1 MIEFIEMK
9 RKGRIKKDKKT
20 NKPINV
26 FFVYIMYFC
35 VFVALI
41 QIFERDS
48 VKLFFEEKLQMS
60 FRFDSIGLYAPLFL
74 SALLID
80 VTYRLGKRQNELV
93 ARQARESEYNSNK
106 IIYVSISKVTDY
118 VRFFVQD
125 YRYALLR
132 GSGQKDIIKKYNTYK
147 EMFESCSID
156 CDLRFPEL
164 TRYLRC
170 YRLAL
175 MEIRIIELVLYQ
187 AQMDN
192 QIDCRNKIYSS
203 DSNSV
208 DVILSCVQDNDMKL
222 ALKQDF
228 EILQNY
234 QEKVE
239 HDSKEI
245 LNAIKQKMQQ

>member
-1 MIEFIEMK
+1 
-9 RKGRIKKDKKT
+9 
-20 NKPINV
+20 
-26 FFVYIMYFC
+26 MYFC
-35 VFVALI
+35 VFVTLI

-48 VKLFFEEKLQMS
+48 VKLFFEENLQMS

-118 VRFFVQD
+118 VLFFVHD
-125 YRYALLR
+125 CRFALLR
-132 GSGQKDIIKKYNTYK
+132 DSGQEDLNKKYNLYN

-164 TRYLRC
+164 TSYLRS
-170 YRLAL
+170 YRVAL
-175 MEIRIIELVLYQ
+175 MRINTIKSVLLYYAQTDNRIEY
-187 AQMDN
+187 
-192 QIDCRNKIYSS
+192 RNKIYSS

-222 ALKQDF
+222 ALKKDF
-228 EILQNY
+228 EQLQIY

-239 HDSKEI
+239 RDSKEI

>member
-48 VKLFFEEKLQMS
+48 VELFFEENLQMS

-93 ARQARESEYNSNK
+93 ARQTRESEYNSNK
-106 IIYVSISKVTDY
+106 TIYVSISKVTDY

-125 YRYALLR
+125 CRFALR
-132 GSGQKDIIKKYNTYK
+132 RASGQEDLIKEYNLYN

-164 TRYLRC
+164 TNYLRS

-175 MEIRIIELVLYQ
+175 MKIQIIETELYI
-187 AQMDN
+187 AQMNN
-192 QIDCRNKIYSS
+192 QIDYRKMICNTDIDSS
-203 DSNSV
+203 
-208 DVILSCVQDNDMKL
+208 DVILSCIQDDDIKMT
-222 ALKQDF
+222 LKQYF
-228 EILQNY
+228 EKLRNI
-234 QEKVE
+234 QEDIE
-239 HDSKEI
+239 RDSQEI

>member
-1 MIEFIEMK
+1 MK
-9 RKGRIKKDKKT
+9 RKSRIKKDKKT

-48 VKLFFEEKLQMS
+48 VKLFFEENLQMS

-93 ARQARESEYNSNK
+93 ARQTRESEYNSNK
-106 IIYVSISKVTDY
+106 TIYVSISKVTDY

-125 YRYALLR
+125 CRFALLR
-132 GSGQKDIIKKYNTYK
+132 ASGQEDLIKEYNLYN

-164 TRYLRC
+164 TNYLRS

-175 MEIRIIELVLYQ
+175 MRISTIKLVLYQ

-192 QIDCRNKIYSS
+192 QIDCRNMIYST
-203 DSNSV
+203 DINGV
-208 DVILSCVQDNDMKL
+208 DEILSCVQDNDMKL
-222 ALKQDF
+222 ALKQHF
-228 EILQNY
+228 EQLQIY
-234 QEKVE
+234 QERVE
-239 HDSKEI
+239 RDSQEI